1 MNTLQLT
8 TSIKKEV
15 WEYKRIFVWL
25 PAIIASLIILAPL
38 IGILLIDGSL
48 SAFFLNNN
56 PNVTWTGFWQQIA
69 EVQHD
74 KMFNVISFSFS
85 SMLFVPFLLIATL
98 VQLYY
103 FIACLFDERRD
114 LSVLFWRSLPVSDG
128 LTVGVKLLVGAIILP
143 GFFLLAAT
151 LTLVLFLI
159 LAFIFTVIMAVGY
172 DISLW
177 GLWGSSNI
185 FSHMMTSWLNLLPY
199 TLWMLPL
206 YAWLMLVSMF
216 SSKAPFLWA
225 IIPVIIVLLVEA
237 FIVHYFNL
245 ESQVLLGLL
254 TDYFSISEN
263 NVNHYLHDQ
272 SSISL
277 VPMKVISSKISIFG
291 ITLSAVFIY
300 ATYWL
305 RANRSHH

>member
-225 IIPVIIVLLVEA
+225 IIPVILVLLVEA

>member
-8 TSIKKEV
+8 TSIKKEI
-15 WEYKRIFVWL
+15 WEYKRIFIWL
-25 PAIIASLIILAPL
+25 PAIIASIIILAPL
-38 IGILLIDGSL
+38 IGFLLIDGNL
-48 SAFFLNNN
+48 TTFFLNNN
-56 PNVTWTGFWQQIA
+56 PNATWLGFWQEIA
-69 EVQHD
+69 KVQHD
-74 KMFNVISFSFS
+74 KMFNVIAFSFS
-85 SMLFVPFLLIATL
+85 SMLFIPFLLIATL

-114 LSVLFWRSLPVSDG
+114 LSILFWRSLPVSDS
-128 LTVGVKLLVGAIILP
+128 LTIGVKLLVGALILP
-143 GFFLLAAT
+143 GLFLLAAT
-151 LTLVLFLI
+151 LTLGLFLI
-159 LAFIFTVIMAVGY
+159 LAFFLCTILALGF

-177 GLWGSSNI
+177 GLWSSSNI

-225 IIPVIIVLLVEA
+225 IIPVVVVLLVEA

-245 ESQVLLGLL
+245 DSQILLGAI
-254 TDYFSISEN
+254 TDYFAISEN

-272 SSISL
+272 QSISL
-277 VPMKVISSKISIFG
+277 VPMKVISSKISVFG
-291 ITLSAVFIY
+291 IALAAAFIY

>member
-48 SAFFLNNN
+48 TAYILNDN
-56 PNVTWTGFWQQIA
+56 PNTTWAGFWQQIA

-151 LTLVLFLI
+151 LTLALFLI
-159 LAFIFTVIMAVGY
+159 LAFIFTMIMAVGY

-225 IIPVIIVLLVEA
+225 IIPVVIVLLVEA

-245 ESQVLLGLL
+245 DSQILLGLL

-291 ITLSAVFIY
+291 ITLSAVFLY